1 VAPQRNIN
9 RALVTAFAKGV
20 LRARDLEARGV
31 PRAQL
36 ARWVAAGELARVGRG
51 LYALPNREIG
61 EHESIVHAAAR
72 VDAGIVCLLSA
83 LRIYELTTQNPPDV
97 WIAIPRTAR
106 APRLD
111 WPPLRVIRWSGAALK
126 FGVIRRDVDGV
137 PVRMT
142 TPARTVAD
150 CFKHRS
156 TVGLDVAIE
165 ALRDYRRRRAGTIDE
180 LMAAARACRV
190 NRVMQPYVE
199 ALT

>member
-1 VAPQRNIN
+1 MTTQRNID
-9 RALVTAFAKGV
+9 RALAAALAKGV
-20 LRARDLEARGV
+20 LRARDLEARGIA
-31 PRAQL
+31 RAQL

-72 VDAGIVCLLSA
+72 VRAGIVCLLSA

-106 APRLD
+106 TPRLD

-165 ALRDYRRRRAGTIDE
+165 ALRDYRRQRAGTIDE

-190 NRVMQPYVE
+190 NRVMLPYVE
-199 ALT
+199 ALA

>member
-1 VAPQRNIN
+1 
-9 RALVTAFAKGV
+9 
-20 LRARDLEARGV
+20 
-31 PRAQL
+31 
-36 ARWVAAGELARVGRG
+36 VAAGELARVGRG

-72 VDAGIVCLLSA
+72 VDSGIVCLLSA

-111 WPPLRVIRWSGAALK
+111 WPPLRVIRWSGAALTI
-126 FGVIRRDVDGV
+126 GVVRRDVDGV

-156 TVGLDVAIE
+156 AVGLDVAIE
-165 ALRDYRRRRAGTIDE
+165 ALRDYRRQRAGTIDE

-199 ALT
+199 AIT